1 MRKRQMINFDSMKQ
15 AHKILGYVLITA
27 VVFGIMSFTLHVQQT
42 KVYKLELTSQE
53 VQIIYD
59 ALGELPA
66 KTSEGIRMKIAKQVN
81 EQNTPAK

>member
-1 MRKRQMINFDSMKQ
+1 MINFDSMKQ
-15 AHKILGYVLITA
+15 THKILGYALIMA

-42 KVYKLELTSQE
+42 KVYKLDLTSQE

>member
-1 MRKRQMINFDSMKQ
+1 MINFDTMKQ
-15 AHKILGYVLITA
+15 THKILGYALITA
-27 VVFGIMSFTLHVQQT
+27 VVFGIMSFTLRVQQT
-42 KVYKLELTSQE
+42 KVYKLELTPQE

>member
-1 MRKRQMINFDSMKQ
+1 MKQ
-15 AHKILGYVLITA
+15 THKTLGYLTIGA
-27 VVFGIMSFTLHVQQT
+27 FLLVVFTLTMSFTVREQKT
-42 KVYKLELTSQE
+42 YKLDLTPQE

>member
-1 MRKRQMINFDSMKQ
+1 MLKRQMIDFDIMKQ
-15 AHKILGYVLITA
+15 THKIFGYALITA
-27 VVFGIMSFTLHVQQT
+27 VVFAIMSFTLRVQQT
-42 KVYKLELTSQE
+42 KVYKLELTPQE

-59 ALGELPA
+59 AMGELPA